1 MKIPEKL
8 EQSTIALLAAN
19 AALAGIILLD
29 WLYPPEP
36 SLSDEAVTAMAPD
49 ISMPDLA
56 KTDYVAPGLDE
67 LGAMLER
74 PLFFDDRRMP
84 APPEV
89 QVAGPA
95 AQPLRLKLEG
105 VAIVGDARI
114 AVLRDTEKN
123 TLLQLAEGTTH
134 EDWTL
139 EAVTASMARFSRG
152 PQTSEI
158 LLNPEPLARR

>member
-8 EQSTIALLAAN
+8 EPTTLALLAAN
-19 AALAGIILLD
+19 AALAGIILFA
-29 WLYPPEP
+29 WLNPPEP
-36 SLSDEAVTAMAPD
+36 ALTAEAVTAMAPD
-49 ISMPDLA
+49 VSLPDLA
-56 KTDYVAPGLDE
+56 KTDYAAPRLDE
-67 LGAMLER
+67 LAAMLER

-105 VAIVGDARI
+105 VAIVGEARV

-139 EAVTASMARFSRG
+139 ESVTASMARFSRG

-158 LLNPEPLARR
+158 LLNPEPLAQR